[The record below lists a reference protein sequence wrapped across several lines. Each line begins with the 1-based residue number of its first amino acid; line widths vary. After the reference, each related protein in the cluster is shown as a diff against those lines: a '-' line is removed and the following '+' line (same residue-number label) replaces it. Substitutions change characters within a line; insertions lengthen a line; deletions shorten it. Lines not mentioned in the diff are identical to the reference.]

1 MNAPDGGSD
10 AQGQA
15 LVSCQA
21 KKIKQL
27 TNLVETIKSELEL
40 CEDYKE
46 ESAELILQSVKS
58 LAWKVRGDY
67 NRFFEEIAKAGY
79 ATADNYA
86 DYLKSVAKSVIK
98 RL

>member
-10 AQGQA
+10 AQDQA

-58 LAWKVRGDY
+58 LA
-67 NRFFEEIAKAGY
+67 
-79 ATADNYA
+79 
-86 DYLKSVAKSVIK
+86 
-98 RL
+98 